1 MNTLNPLLI
10 ILLYE
15 TISLG
20 KNCKQV
26 EGSKAPDLS
35 FLNHQDT
42 HRVSQSTD

>member
-1 MNTLNPLLI
+1 MNILDPLLI

-26 EGSKAPDLS
+26 EGSKAPDSS
-35 FLNHQDT
+35 FLDCQDT
-42 HRVSQSTD
+42 HRLFPSTH